1 LTGSLAQA
9 SRVPTPGSPKVG
21 IVIPTFNRLDYL
33 KQALGSALRQT
44 HAEIEILV
52 IDNRSTDGTADHMST
67 VLDPRVRYL
76 VNGNNLGP
84 VGNIRRGIS
93 LFAGRADWVTVLC
106 DDDLLEEN
114 FVGAMLETVR
124 RRHAGSVVHSHRV
137 FIDSRG
143 NRIREGSP
151 APADETAFEYL
162 LARSRQTRDS
172 YLTGIFF
179 RMVSCAEIGGYPMF
193 ATGMATD
200 DAFVFSLAMK
210 DRLVFARDAVAS
222 IRIHENAESLKS
234 TGAAE
239 HFRALEEFGAHV
251 RRVAAES
258 GQFERGKLRELQE
271 ALDVYLADLNSSL
284 WMRSA
289 DDLARIGARR
299 ELEEFSGIV
308 RSRRYLFRPRVRF
321 DAFLVRAAGW
331 YPESFRLYRSAWK
344 RVERMLYGR

>member
-1 LTGSLAQA
+1 MTQT
-9 SRVPTPGSPKVG
+9 SRMPPPANPRIG

-44 HAEIEILV
+44 HADVEILV

-76 VNGNNLGP
+76 VNENNLGP
-84 VGNIRRGIS
+84 VGNIRKGIS
-93 LFAGRADWVTVLC
+93 LFAGRADWATVLC
-106 DDDLLEEN
+106 DDDLLEVN
-114 FVGAMLETVR
+114 FVDAMLKAVR
-124 RRHAGSVVHSHRV
+124 RLHAASVVHSHRV

-143 NRIREGSP
+143 DRIREGSP
-151 APADETAFEYL
+151 APDEETAFEYL
-162 LARSRQTRDS
+162 IARSRQKRDS
-172 YLTGIFF
+172 YLTGVFF
-179 RMVSCAEIGGYPMF
+179 RMECCEEIGGYPMF

-222 IRIHENAESLKS
+222 IRIHENAESLKH

-258 GQFERGKLRELQE
+258 GPFGRGKLRELE
-271 ALDVYLADLNSSL
+271 DALDAYLADLNSSL
-284 WMRSA
+284 WLRSA
-289 DDLARIGARR
+289 DVLAKSGARR

-308 RSRRYLFRPRVRF
+308 RSRQYLFRPRVRV

-331 YPESFRLYRSAWK
+331 YPETIRLYRSAWR
-344 RVERMLYGR
+344 RVERLLYGR